1 MKEILEDEERKA
13 EELAKEEQRK
23 KEEMEALQKQEVSQ

>member
-23 KEEMEALQKQEVSQ
+23 KEEMEALQKQEGS